1 MQREIELI
9 KKGLIELS
17 IEPKSELIDR
27 FIIFLSELKKWNRVY
42 NLTTITKNEDIIIK
56 HFFDS
61 LLYLRF
67 IPEGIWEICDVGSG
81 GGFPGIPVAFIRC
94 ESQIT
99 LIESSKKKSSFLNHI
114 RRLLLLNNVKIL
126 NQRVEDIK
134 DLFFDIA
141 MVRALYK
148 IYELVQKT
156 GHILKPSGF
165 YIISKGL
172 AFEKELEKIPLDF
185 RYEVFQIKIPLTNI
199 TRNLIKVLK

>member
-9 KKGLIELS
+9 KKGLVELS
-17 IEPKSELIDR
+17 IEPKSELIDK

-67 IPEGIWEICDVGSG
+67 IPEGMWEICDIGSG
-81 GGFPGIPVAFIRC
+81 GGFPGIPVAFIRF

-114 RRLLLLNNVKIL
+114 RRLLSLSNVKIL

-165 YIISKGL
+165 YIISKGP
-172 AFEKELEKIPLDF
+172 AFEEELEKIPSDL

>member
-67 IPEGIWEICDVGSG
+67 IPEGIWEICDIGSG
-81 GGFPGIPVAFIRC
+81 GGFPGIPVAFIRF

-114 RRLLLLNNVKIL
+114 RRLLSLSNVKIL

-165 YIISKGL
+165 YIISKGP
-172 AFEKELEKIPLDF
+172 AFEEELEKIPSDL